1 MVNLPSQSSAN
12 NKPAGSIRR
21 IFALIYDSLLILAA
35 IFVAFQPIPLLEDF
49 IQEFPLTQ
57 VLTSIYLM
65 AIWFLFLGWFWT
77 HGGQTVGMKAWRI
90 KLLRKDGAEI
100 TWIDATYR
108 FILSNGTFILILML
122 VGLEVISARLGLILG
137 GTIFCLSFLWAV
149 IDQQGRA
156 GHDALSRTQ
165 LIVLPST
172 KP

>member
-1 MVNLPSQSSAN
+1 MVNLRSQVDTDSRR
-12 NKPAGSIRR
+12 AGPIRR
-21 IFALIYDSLLILAA
+21 IFALVYDTLLILAA
-35 IFVAFQPIPLLEDF
+35 IFVAFQPIPLLEDV

-77 HGGQTVGMKAWRI
+77 HGGQTVGMKAWRM
-90 KLLRKDGAEI
+90 KLLREDGAEI

-108 FILSNGTFILILML
+108 FVLSNGVFIVILML
-122 VGLEVISARLGLILG
+122 VGLEVVSAHFSLILG
-137 GTIFCLSFLWAV
+137 GTIFCLSFLWTV
-149 IDQQGRA
+149 IDREGRA

>member
-1 MVNLPSQSSAN
+1 MVNLRSQIGTDS
-12 NKPAGSIRR
+12 KRAGPIRR
-21 IFALIYDSLLILAA
+21 IFALVYDTLLILAA
-35 IFVAFQPIPLLEDF
+35 IFVAFQPIPLLEAF

-65 AIWFLFLGWFWT
+65 GIWFLFLGWFWT
-77 HGGQTVGMKAWRI
+77 HGGQTVGMKAWWI

-100 TWIDATYR
+100 TWIDASYR
-108 FILSNGTFILILML
+108 FILSNGAFILILML